1 MGYGQQERMA
11 NMGYQQQERM
21 GNIGFEQGMY
31 EQGTKAQ
38 SDLIKELV
46 SKGTSYQEAV
56 SQVMG

>member
-1 MGYGQQERMA
+1 
-11 NMGYQQQERM
+11 M